1 MRLFLLIPL
10 LMACASDDSDGQE
23 TGSSTGCGDPVSHDV
38 SVLFAVVD
46 GQGNGVANLEVALV
60 DRSWEPGTLGSGTTD
75 GQGEGALLAQSVT
88 DLPNCWGT
96 VLNYVVEVNDPTSY
110 YAPAEKAVN
119 SYLYGAIDDG
129 SFEADLTDFPIAV
142 VPQ

>member
-1 MRLFLLIPL
+1 MGRR
-10 LMACASDDSDGQE
+10 
-23 TGSSTGCGDPVSHDV
+23 PVLGRGAAIQVPHDV

-46 GQGNGVANLEVALV
+46 GQGNGVANLDVSLV

-75 GQGEGALLAQSVT
+75 GRGEGALLAQSVT

-96 VLNYVVEVNDPTSY
+96 VLNYVVEVTDPTSY

-119 SYLYGAIDDG
+119 SYLYGAIEDG
-129 SFEADLTDFPIAV
+129 SFEADLTAFPIEV